1 MGKRIYFTVTN
12 DLTYDQRMQRICG
25 SLAAHGYEV
34 TLVGRKLKKSNPL
47 PPRPY
52 QQKRIRCLF
61 NKGKAFYAEY
71 NIRLFF
77 YLLFKRMDAVC
88 AIDLDSILPCFYV
101 SRLKKVERI
110 YDAHELFTGLKE
122 VMSRPSVLKWWTR
135 IEKKTVPKFKW
146 GYTVS
151 ESIAAV
157 FKERY
162 EVHYTTIRN
171 MPVLEPLT
179 TLQSNEKFILYQGA
193 VNEAR
198 GFENLIPAMQWVD
211 AKLVICGDGNY
222 MNQLK
227 DLINQ
232 YGLTG
237 KIELRG
243 MLSPEALRQYS
254 PSAYI
259 AVAVP
264 ESTGMNQWLALPN
277 KFFDY
282 IHAGLPQV
290 TVNYP
295 EYRQMNQ
302 LYEVALLL
310 DDLSPQMVARAL
322 NNLLGEPVLYG
333 KLRENCLR
341 AREVLNWQEEEKKLL
356 LFYQTVFPI

>member
-1 MGKRIYFTVTN
+1 
-12 DLTYDQRMQRICG
+12 MQRICG
-25 SLAAHGYEV
+25 SLTAHGYEV
-34 TLVGRKLKKSNPL
+34 ILVGRKLKNSGPL
-47 PPRPY
+47 ISRPY
-52 QQKRIRCLF
+52 QQKRIRCWY

-77 YLLFKRMDAVC
+77 YLLFKKMDAVC
-88 AIDLDSILPCFYV
+88 AIDLDSILPCLYI

-122 VMSRPSVLKWWTR
+122 VVSRPAVLKWWTR
-135 IEKKTVPKFKW
+135 IEKKAVPKFKW

-151 ESIAAV
+151 ESIASV

-162 EVHYTTIRN
+162 GIKYTTIRN
-171 MPVLEPLT
+171 MPLLEPLT
-179 TLQSNEKFILYQGA
+179 TAQSTEKFILYQGA

-198 GFENLIPAMQWVD
+198 GFENLIPAMQWVN
-211 AKLVICGDGNY
+211 AKMVICGDGNY
-222 MNQLK
+222 MGQLK
-227 DLINQ
+227 NLISH
-232 YGLTG
+232 YGLNQ
-237 KIELRG
+237 KIELKG
-243 MLSPEALRQYS
+243 MLSPEVLRQFS

-264 ESTGMNQWLALPN
+264 ENTGMNQWLALPN

-295 EYRQMNQ
+295 EYRQLNQ

-310 DDLSPQMVARAL
+310 EDLSPQMVAGTL
-322 NNLLGEPVLYG
+322 NNLLADTVLYG

-356 LFYQTVFPI
+356 SFYQTVFPT